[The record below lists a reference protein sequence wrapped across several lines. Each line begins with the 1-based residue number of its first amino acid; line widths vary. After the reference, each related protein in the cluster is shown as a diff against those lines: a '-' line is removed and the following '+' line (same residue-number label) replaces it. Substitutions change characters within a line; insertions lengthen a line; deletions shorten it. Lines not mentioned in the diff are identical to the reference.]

1 MSGRNLKLYSICYD
15 EETSKSIPSGM
26 MPLQNTDGPSWLF
39 EVHPIHHYFTQN
51 QVNDNEWLGFFS
63 PKFKKKTNLTTSH
76 IARMFDENRD
86 NFDACLFTSHFD
98 QAAIS
103 LNVWLQ
109 GDALHPGLLAIS
121 QKLASL
127 SGYKIDLKAK
137 INSLNET
144 VFSHYLIANGKFWR
158 EWYRVVSVYFKMM
171 ESDPELFKTVTPH
184 QSKLIPIHPFII
196 ERVPTLVLNSEDF
209 SSTFDFSLYRKQI
222 PDSSSKYIHLRTID
236 HCKKMF
242 AISRDT
248 SWLIRYQKLLN
259 EYQKIIS
266 AENGQT
272 FEKIKSEK
280 ANPNLSF

>member
-1 MSGRNLKLYSICYD
+1 MSSRNLKLYSICYD

-26 MPLQNTDGPSWLF
+26 IPLENIDGPPWLF
-39 EVHPIHHYFTQN
+39 EVHPIYHYLTQN
-51 QVNDNEWLGFFS
+51 QVNDDEWFGFFS
-63 PKFKKKTNLTTSH
+63 PKFKKKTDLTTTD
-76 IARMFDENRD
+76 ITRMFDKKCD
-86 NFDACLFTSHFD
+86 NFDVCLFTSHFD

-109 GDALHPGLLAIS
+109 GDSLHPGLLPIS
-121 QKLASL
+121 QKLANL

-184 QSKLIPIHPFII
+184 QGKLIPIHPFII
-196 ERVPTLVLNSEDF
+196 ERVPTLVLNSESF
-209 SSTFDFSLYRKQI
+209 LSTFDFSLYRKQI
-222 PDSSSKYIHLRTID
+222 PNSGSKDIHLRTID

-259 EYQKIIS
+259 GYQQIIS
-266 AENGQT
+266 AENG
-272 FEKIKSEK
+272 
-280 ANPNLSF
+280 